1 MHGFFVQLPIFIN
14 AICYRKLLYIGYN
27 ANALLWPA
35 PGAGPDSHP
44 MKETAETSVPTA
56 SPEFFLRFLF
66 SFRSAPG
73 KSLQAP
79 DGAPPSLVSIPAHR
93 PSPRTRTGRTPQRST
108 AAPES
113 AGPAGLHLC
122 RAFPSPSHRPLCETS
137 RRVSFLF
144 FSCFT
149 RGRQHSLMY
158 SLLRSQT
165 RPITDTFVSICA
177 LSKSSSIL
185 SRSSSGTLARSPP
198 DVCGSCRRSR

>member
-1 MHGFFVQLPIFIN
+1 M
-14 AICYRKLLYIGYN
+14 A
-27 ANALLWPA
+27 
-35 PGAGPDSHP
+35 GAGRQTSCFRPDSKLI
-44 MKETAETSVPTA
+44 KETAGTSISSV

-79 DGAPPSLVSIPAHR
+79 DGAPPSHASKQAHR
-93 PSPRTRTGRTPQRST
+93 LSPRTRTGRTPQRST

-137 RRVSFLF
+137 RRASSLF
-144 FSCFT
+144 FSCFPK
-149 RGRQHSLMY
+149 GRQHSLMY